1 MPVKIGN
8 DSCSHRKSRARQL
21 AKGMLQRPVRLVV
34 CFQEA
39 EHAEHGALLLLSS
52 SDGPLCLAVA
62 SALIKYQTTGLLIF
76 LIYASGLRITW
87 RASLS

>member
-1 MPVKIGN
+1 MPVKIGS
-8 DSCSHRKSRARQL
+8 DSCSHQKSRARQL
-21 AKGMLQRPVRLVV
+21 AEGILQRPVCLVV

-39 EHAEHGALLLLSS
+39 EHAEQEALLLSS
-52 SDGPLCLAVA
+52 TDGPLCLAVA
-62 SALIKYQTTGLLIF
+62 PALIKYEASGLLIF

>member
-1 MPVKIGN
+1 
-8 DSCSHRKSRARQL
+8 
-21 AKGMLQRPVRLVV
+21 MLLRSVCLVV

-62 SALIKYQTTGLLIF
+62 SALIKYQATGLLIF
-76 LIYASGLRITW
+76 LIYASGLRILGGRHHHNEEAQPAIDWT
-87 RASLS
+87 AIS